1 MNSRCST
8 SRPRSAR
15 PFWARATLLPAIY
28 LLWSLKKG
36 AIAPA
41 NPWGAKGLEWEKTQ
55 SPPTTFNFEEDVI
68 VTEPAYNY
76 RPATK
81 VHHG

>member
-1 MNSRCST
+1 VLNIFST
-8 SRPRSAR
+8 AG
-15 PFWARATLLPAIY
+15 AITLGLGYGLCLVY
-28 LLWSLKKG
+28 LVYSLKKG

-55 SPPTTFNFEEDVI
+55 SPPTTFNFEEEVI

>member
-1 MNSRCST
+1 M
-8 SRPRSAR
+8 
-15 PFWARATLLPAIY
+15 
-28 LLWSLKKG
+28 WSLKKG

-76 RPATK
+76 RPPIRTRPRSPPGA
-81 VHHG
+81 